1 MVISQ
6 AAEAMPDKI
15 HTLVYLSALL
25 LRDGESVVEV
35 FQSKPN
41 ADSVL
46 LANFEVDEAQGSSSI
61 REEAVRDACYGHC
74 SDEDVVLARLLLQPE
89 AMAPLVAPIHTTAER
104 FGSVRRVYIECLRDK
119 ALTPALQKAM
129 YTALPCESVKSIDT
143 DHSPFLSKPDQ
154 LADHLIAIA
163 A

>member
-1 MVISQ
+1 VISQ
-6 AAEAMPDKI
+6 AAEAVPKKI

-25 LRDGESVVEV
+25 LRDGESVAEV

-46 LANFEVDEAQGSSSI
+46 LANFVVDEDHGYSTI
-61 REEAVRDACYGHC
+61 REHALTDACYGCC
-74 SDEDVVLARLLLQPE
+74 SDEDVVLARLLIQPE
-89 AMAPLVAPIHTTAER
+89 AMSPLVAPIHTTAER
-104 FGSVRRVYIECLRDK
+104 FGSVRRVYIECLRDH

-129 YTALPCESVKSIDT
+129 YTAVPCESVMSIDT
-143 DHSPFLSKPDQ
+143 DHSPFFSKPDE
-154 LADHLIAIA
+154 LVEHLIAIA